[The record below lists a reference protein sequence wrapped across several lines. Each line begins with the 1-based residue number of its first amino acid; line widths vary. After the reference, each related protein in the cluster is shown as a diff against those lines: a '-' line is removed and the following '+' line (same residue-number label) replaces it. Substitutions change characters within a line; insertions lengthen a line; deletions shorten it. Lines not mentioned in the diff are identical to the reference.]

1 MWLVPSSTSFPRCPY
16 VRESARARVRACVR
30 VRVCFVCVYTR
41 VRVLVCVYVFFS
53 VSLSRYLSIS
63 ITPPACNLCS
73 SAVHTKF
80 RHLSSPLPPLPPPRA
95 PGHRRG
101 TDVEPHLFPLKPLT
115 GILLYSV
122 TEVSGRSCWAVKRNE
137 KVCFESCWVVKRRAF
152 RQGSSSPG
160 RAREHRR
167 TRSPRSPSR
176 NCRAGAGSYH
186 GIRRLAMGNGAYT
199 MSRAPLAVTCQ
210 DAIRSLL
217 NMV

>member
-1 MWLVPSSTSFPRCPY
+1 MPF
-16 VRESARARVRACVR
+16 
-30 VRVCFVCVYTR
+30 
-41 VRVLVCVYVFFS
+41 
-53 VSLSRYLSIS
+53 SLSLSLAIYLSLSLPPRAIYAVAQS
-63 ITPPACNLCS
+63 IQS
-73 SAVHTKF
+73 F
-80 RHLSSPLPPLPPPRA
+80 DILSSPLPPLPPPRA
-95 PGHRRG
+95 LGHRRG

-186 GIRRLAMGNGAYT
+186 GIRRLALGNGAYT
-199 MSRAPLAVTCQ
+199 MSRAPLAVTCH